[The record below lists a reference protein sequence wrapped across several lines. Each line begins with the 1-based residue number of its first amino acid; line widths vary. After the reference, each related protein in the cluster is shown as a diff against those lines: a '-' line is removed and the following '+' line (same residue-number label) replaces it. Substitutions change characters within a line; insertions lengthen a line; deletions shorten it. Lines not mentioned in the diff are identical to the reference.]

1 MELIDEEMNLQLLNA
16 ELSTKRM
23 AIKRDSA
30 YSQTYPRNDTRDTH
44 AHAYHRGGSSTE
56 HVYTKQ
62 VFIYEE
68 DVDDENL

>member
-23 AIKRDSA
+23 AIKRDNA
-30 YSQTYPRNDTRDTH
+30 YSHTYPRNDTH
-44 AHAYHRGGSSTE
+44 AQAHGYRGSSTE

-68 DVDDENL
+68 EVDDENL

>member
-30 YSQTYPRNDTRDTH
+30 YSHTYPRNDTRDIH
-44 AHAYHRGGSSTE
+44 AHAHSME

-68 DVDDENL
+68 EVDDENL

>member
-23 AIKRDSA
+23 TMQRKRAAVHIPNNHPAIDS
-30 YSQTYPRNDTRDTH
+30 Q
-44 AHAYHRGGSSTE
+44 AHDHRARSSE
-56 HVYTKQ
+56 HVYTRQ

-68 DVDDENL
+68 EVDVENL